1 MNPAL
6 TRRMRI
12 EPGVWVAIK
21 GRRACIVQVLD
32 LETVVVRDPDE
43 GKAWHAKIEDLRPAD
58 SILEAPT
65 EVAFTE
71 LTDIEGPAGGTL
83 R

>member
-6 TRRMRI
+6 TRRIRI

-32 LETVVVRDPDE
+32 LETVVVRDPD
-43 GKAWHAKIEDLRPAD
+43 
-58 SILEAPT
+58 
-65 EVAFTE
+65 
-71 LTDIEGPAGGTL
+71 
-83 R
+83 